1 MRKFLLFAL
10 IVCLPLAS
18 FGQTQQG
25 YVKTK
30 GRMVNGQH
38 VAGKGLPGATVN
50 IQGRNSVGV
59 KNANGSFSFVVPTK
73 TYMVQSVQKEGYKL
87 VDADAIMKPYQHSA
101 NPLYLVM
108 ETPEQ
113 QLEDL
118 LEAQE
123 QISKTLREQLKKSR
137 QEIQRLKDENKITEE
152 DYRQRL
158 AKLMEDQQ
166 NSQKLIADMA
176 KKYSQMDYDQMDSL
190 NQRIS
195 DAILNGRLM
204 EADSL
209 LRSKGD
215 MKGRIAE
222 VRKEQQAEALEEQE
236 LAQRQENLE
245 VSKEGTKKKLEDI
258 ADDCYKFFDR
268 FKLENQHDSAAYYIE
283 LRAEL
288 DTTNA
293 EWQFDAAKYLQEQNQ
308 FRKSGIYYDR
318 ALEIRRG
325 LAQSNPQA
333 YEPNVALMLNNLAN
347 LYSDIHRFTEGEA
360 MFKEALEIIRRFV
373 QSNPQAYE
381 PYMALMLN
389 NLAGLYSDT
398 HRFTEAEAM
407 YKEALEIRRRLAQ
420 SNPQTYEPDVA
431 ATLNNLAILYQNT
444 QRFTEGETMYKK
456 ALEIFRRFVQSNPQT
471 YEPYVATTLNRLAS
485 LYQNTQRFTEGEA
498 MYKEALKI
506 HRRIAKSNPQAY
518 EPDLAMTLTS
528 LASLYSYTHRFT
540 ESEKMCKEALEAF
553 RRLAQFNSEAYEPYV
568 AATLNTLADLYSDIQ
583 SFTEG
588 EKMYKEALEIR
599 RRLAKS
605 NPQAYE
611 PDLARTLTKLGNLY
625 SNTNRFTESEAM
637 YKDALEI
644 CRRIAH
650 SNPQAY
656 EPGVAETLNS
666 LAIL

>member
-50 IQGRNSVGV
+50 IQGGNSVGV

-176 KKYSQMDYDQMDSL
+176 KEYSQMDYDQMDSL

-222 VRKEQQAEALEEQE
+222 VRKEQQAEAQEEHE
-236 LAQRQENLE
+236 LA
-245 VSKEGTKKKLEDI
+245 
-258 ADDCYKFFDR
+258 
-268 FKLENQHDSAAYYIE
+268 
-283 LRAEL
+283 
-288 DTTNA
+288 
-293 EWQFDAAKYLQEQNQ
+293 
-308 FRKSGIYYDR
+308 
-318 ALEIRRG
+318 RR
-325 LAQSNPQA
+325 
-333 YEPNVALMLNNLAN
+333 V
-347 LYSDIHRFTEGEA
+347 
-360 MFKEALEIIRRFV
+360 
-373 QSNPQAYE
+373 
-381 PYMALMLN
+381 
-389 NLAGLYSDT
+389 
-398 HRFTEAEAM
+398 
-407 YKEALEIRRRLAQ
+407 RRRSWRISLTTVTNSSTA
-420 SNPQTYEPDVA
+420 SNLKTSTIPQHIT
-431 ATLNNLAILYQNT
+431 
-444 QRFTEGETMYKK
+444 
-456 ALEIFRRFVQSNPQT
+456 
-471 YEPYVATTLNRLAS
+471 
-485 LYQNTQRFTEGEA
+485 
-498 MYKEALKI
+498 
-506 HRRIAKSNPQAY
+506 
-518 EPDLAMTLTS
+518 
-528 LASLYSYTHRFT
+528 
-540 ESEKMCKEALEAF
+540 
-553 RRLAQFNSEAYEPYV
+553 
-568 AATLNTLADLYSDIQ
+568 
-583 SFTEG
+583 
-588 EKMYKEALEIR
+588 
-599 RRLAKS
+599 
-605 NPQAYE
+605 
-611 PDLARTLTKLGNLY
+611 
-625 SNTNRFTESEAM
+625 
-637 YKDALEI
+637 
-644 CRRIAH
+644 
-650 SNPQAY
+650 
-656 EPGVAETLNS
+656 
-666 LAIL
+666 

>member
-236 LAQRQENLE
+236 LAQRQENL
-245 VSKEGTKKKLEDI
+245 VISKEGTKKKLEDI

-293 EWQFDAAKYLQEQNQ
+293 EWQFNAAYYLKEQNQ
-308 FRKSGIYYDR
+308 FGKSGIYYER
-318 ALEIRRG
+318 ALDIYRC
-325 LAQSNPQA
+325 LAQTNPQVYDA
-333 YEPNVALMLNNLAN
+333 VALTLTNLAN
-347 LYSDIHRFTEGEA
+347 LYSDTQRFMEGE
-360 MFKEALEIIRRFV
+360 
-373 QSNPQAYE
+373 
-381 PYMALMLN
+381 
-389 NLAGLYSDT
+389 T
-398 HRFTEAEAM
+398 M
-407 YKEALEIRRRLAQ
+407 YKEALEIRRRLAR
-420 SNPQTYEPDVA
+420 SNPQAYEPDVA
-431 ATLNNLAILYQNT
+431 ATLTNLANLYSDT
-444 QRFTEGETMYKK
+444 QRFTEGY
-456 ALEIFRRFVQSNPQT
+456 P
-471 YEPYVATTLNRLAS
+471 
-485 LYQNTQRFTEGEA
+485 
-498 MYKEALKI
+498 
-506 HRRIAKSNPQAY
+506 
-518 EPDLAMTLTS
+518 
-528 LASLYSYTHRFT
+528 
-540 ESEKMCKEALEAF
+540 AF
-553 RRLAQFNSEAYEPYV
+553 H
-568 AATLNTLADLYSDIQ
+568 
-583 SFTEG
+583 G
-588 EKMYKEALEIR
+588 
-599 RRLAKS
+599 
-605 NPQAYE
+605 
-611 PDLARTLTKLGNLY
+611 G
-625 SNTNRFTESEAM
+625 
-637 YKDALEI
+637 
-644 CRRIAH
+644 
-650 SNPQAY
+650 
-656 EPGVAETLNS
+656 
-666 LAIL
+666 